1 MQNKLICLNNRRGDL
16 MTNDRSPRT
25 SQSREKQ
32 VRRTPWR
39 PPSTLDAPKPPEGYT
54 HRWIRES
61 VMGHDDRKNLSARL
75 REGFELVRADEY
87 PDFEAPSIQDGKH
100 AGVIGVG
107 GLVLARFP
115 VESRQERTDFFNKKT
130 EEQISAVDNDLMRE
144 SNPSMPI
151 SKPDRQTRV
160 TFGGNKNSSE

>member
-1 MQNKLICLNNRRGDL
+1 

-25 SQSREKQ
+25 SQDREKQ

-100 AGVIGVG
+100 AGVTVCPHIVSKQQ
-107 GLVLARFP
+107 LQ
-115 VESRQERTDFFNKKT
+115 QEQLLYCLKECLLFH
-130 EEQISAVDNDLMRE
+130 
-144 SNPSMPI
+144 
-151 SKPDRQTRV
+151 
-160 TFGGNKNSSE
+160 